1 TTPAT
6 PTPVPSARPGATASP
21 PAGPAPF
28 AGVNRSPTSPTYMEM
43 SRGRGAGRA
52 RSAAEPAE
60 MDREYGEFRVYVVE
74 VCQSCAWNRLAMSYV
89 LGRGEQAPHGRQ
101 QRRIRRPRRSARAS
115 NCQDVSSPCT
125 RSPRSP
131 ARTVLFGRRT
141 SRSNAGEESPALG
154 NNQLSPVDEV
164 A

>member
-1 TTPAT
+1 
-6 PTPVPSARPGATASP
+6 
-21 PAGPAPF
+21 
-28 AGVNRSPTSPTYMEM
+28 
-43 SRGRGAGRA
+43 
-52 RSAAEPAE
+52 

-74 VCQSCAWNRLAMSYV
+74 VCQSCAWNHLAMSYV